1 MPDMNKN
8 TVSAMYQI
16 RSVELESLKELE
28 YARWCTR
35 VNNNTTAT
43 RGNQYVTLITHSR
56 LMYN

>member
-1 MPDMNKN
+1 
-8 TVSAMYQI
+8 MYQK

-28 YARWCTR
+28 YVRWCTR

-43 RGNQYVTLITHSR
+43 GDNQYVTLITHSR